1 MTSDIRDAWLDIL
14 STSDDSNTRTAAV
27 LATPEG
33 EVVLAF
39 ANTLTTGVAPTP
51 DNTTRPGKMPWIEH
65 AERNVI
71 YGAAREGISTEGMHM
86 HMKWF
91 PCAECARAIAQ
102 SGITVLHCDAR
113 PEQDEKY
120 RFREAGEILEASG
133 VELRQ
138 QMLDSPVNTHEHEE
152 PGFS

>member
-1 MTSDIRDAWLDIL
+1 MISDIRDAWSDIL

-33 EVVLAF
+33 EVVLAS
-39 ANTLTTGVAPTP
+39 ANTLTTGVESTP
-51 DNTTRPGKMPWIEH
+51 ENTTRPGKKPWIDH

-86 HMKWF
+86 HLKWF
-91 PCAECARAIAQ
+91 PCAECARAIVQ
-102 SGITVLHCDAR
+102 SGIAVLHCDAQ
-113 PEQDEKY
+113 PEQNEKY
-120 RFREAGEILEASG
+120 RFEEAGGILAAAG

-138 QMLDSPVNTHEHEE
+138 QMLDSPVREQEE
-152 PGFS
+152 SGFSI